1 MRAQV
6 RGNAVE
12 CEPFERKKRLVQSW
26 RQWAGGVAYAA
37 LTMLVRQTM
46 PLLRSTPLVACS
58 ASAPPLP
65 SPCFSV
71 SQLHALRR
79 LPQVGELD
87 EQPEAAYPAGYDVYR
102 SADYK
107 GDFDGYSGEVVYVDD
122 ASAPTHVPT
131 PSAA

>member
-1 MRAQV
+1 
-6 RGNAVE
+6 
-12 CEPFERKKRLVQSW
+12 
-26 RQWAGGVAYAA
+26 
-37 LTMLVRQTM
+37 MLVRQTM
-46 PLLRSTPLVACS
+46 PLLRPTPPPHPLLL
-58 ASAPPLP
+58 APPLPLLLP

-71 SQLHALRR
+71 SQLPAPRR

-122 ASAPTHVPT
+122 APTPTHGPT